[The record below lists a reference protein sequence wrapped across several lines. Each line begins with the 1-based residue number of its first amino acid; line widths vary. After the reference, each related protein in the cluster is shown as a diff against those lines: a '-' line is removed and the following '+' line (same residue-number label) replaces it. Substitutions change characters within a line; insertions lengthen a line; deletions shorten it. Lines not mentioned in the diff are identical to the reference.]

1 MAPNQDGRSRG
12 RGSRPAAAP
21 AAARRGARTGGRRA
35 AMSST
40 RIREALR
47 KAALYRRIGRLADA
61 RALYGAVLAARP
73 DHREALKAC
82 AVVSLQ
88 LDDAGQA
95 VALLRR
101 AVALDDRDS
110 GAHNDLGNV
119 LQAAGHIEEAIAA
132 YRRAVEIDPARAETH
147 FNLGHALRGKGDLDG
162 AEAAYGRAVALRPDH
177 AGTVLQIGLVRH
189 AKGDLDRATREFRRA
204 IEIDPEDAEARFAL
218 GNALHAAGRL
228 DDALRAYEQAA
239 ALEADILDASFEVG
253 KPRHVHA
260 HLDRRDPRAALEA
273 CDAFLAR
280 RPGQSGAL
288 AMKAVALWEAGE
300 RDAARALLDFDGL
313 IRRLHC
319 EPPAGF
325 AGMAAFNEALAA
337 HVRGH
342 PTLRE
347 APESYS
353 MERGKSTGELFPGRA
368 PAVAAFRKM
377 IEHAVDFYR
386 DALPRE
392 SDHPFLAAVPRR
404 TRTTAW
410 GVILDAGAYQVPHI
424 HPSAWLSGVYYV
436 HLPGAVAGDDSAH
449 AGWIEFG
456 RPYWDFQIRAEPE
469 TRLVRPEEGL
479 MLLFPSYTF
488 HRTLPFDGDGERI
501 SIAFDV
507 LRRE

>member
-1 MAPNQDGRSRG
+1 MAPNQNGRSRG
-12 RGSRPAAAP
+12 KGSRPAAAP
-21 AAARRGARTGGRRA
+21 TAARGDARAGGRRA
-35 AMSST
+35 TMSPT

-47 KAALYRRIGRLADA
+47 RAALYRRTGRIADA
-61 RALYGAVLAARP
+61 QALYRAVLAARP
-73 DHREALKAC
+73 DHRDALKAC

-88 LDDAGQA
+88 LDEVGQA

-110 GAHNDLGNV
+110 GAHNDLGNM

-132 YRRAVEIDPARAETH
+132 YRRAVEIDPAKAEAH
-147 FNLGHALRGKGDLDG
+147 FNLGHALRGTCDLDG
-162 AEAAYGRAVALRPDH
+162 AAAAYGRAAELRPDH
-177 AGTVLQIGLVRH
+177 AATVLQIGLVHH
-189 AKGDLDRATREFRRA
+189 AKGDLDRAARAFHRA
-204 IEIDPEDAEARFAL
+204 IEIDPENAEARFAL
-218 GNALHAAGRL
+218 GNALYATGRL
-228 DDALRAYEQAA
+228 DDALRAYERAA
-239 ALEADILDASFEVG
+239 VLRVDILDASFEVG

-260 HLDRRDPRAALEA
+260 HLDRRDPRAALQA
-273 CDAFLAR
+273 CDEFLAR

-288 AMKAVALWEAGE
+288 AMKAAALWELGE
-300 RDAARALLDFDGL
+300 REAARKLLDFDGL

-325 AGMAAFNEALAA
+325 ASMTAFNEALAA
-337 HVRGH
+337 HLRGH
-342 PTLRE
+342 PTLKE

-368 PAVAAFRKM
+368 PAVAEFEKM
-377 IEHAVDFYR
+377 IERAVDGYR

-392 SDHPFLAAVPRR
+392 SDHPFLVDVPRQ

-410 GVILDAGAYQVPHI
+410 GVVLDAGAYQVPHI

-436 HLPGAVAGDDSAH
+436 HLPRAVDADDPAH

-469 TRLVRPEEGL
+469 TRLVKPEEGL

-488 HRTLPFDGDGERI
+488 HRTLPFEGDEERI